1 VTLQEAE
8 AATGIEL
15 DLESF
20 RTLRLALTE
29 SLIKNRKFDT
39 LEIEKQ
45 TDLVTYISR
54 FKKGSK
60 RFRKFLKTTAM
71 KKSPVSKSQR

>member
-1 VTLQEAE
+1 
-8 AATGIEL
+8 
-15 DLESF
+15 
-20 RTLRLALTE
+20 LRLALTE

-45 TDLVTYISR
+45 TNLVTYISR

-60 RFRKFLKTTAM
+60 RFRIFFEDDRNEKITCKQKPTVKNFFDLTH
-71 KKSPVSKSQR
+71 